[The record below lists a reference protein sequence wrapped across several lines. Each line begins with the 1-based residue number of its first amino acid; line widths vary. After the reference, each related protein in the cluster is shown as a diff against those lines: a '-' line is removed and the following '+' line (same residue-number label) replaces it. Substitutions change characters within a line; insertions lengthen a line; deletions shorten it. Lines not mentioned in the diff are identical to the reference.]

1 MDSKL
6 KKWII
11 IVLVI
16 CIILFIS
23 MIILLSRQKD
33 LDEQYNIDP
42 PISDEE
48 QIESE
53 TNLNRT
59 IELVQSE
66 EDFFTL
72 EKQIQNYLLYLK
84 VENQEAVY
92 NLLDT
97 NYIQR
102 NDIAQENV
110 INNLKKF
117 FPVSNGVFS
126 LKQAY
131 VRDSIVRPIYYTHGI
146 IGDNEQQYE
155 YYIIVYWDQ
164 QNHAYALK
172 PINSDEY
179 KDYISDNLK
188 EENNKEIASKKYN
201 KLDRITLSEEDKAI
215 KYFNS
220 YIQNALYNIDNAYNS
235 LEQEYSKEKFENI
248 EQYKQY
254 IKTIEEQLS
263 TMDIN
268 NIKQLSDFKTQ
279 EEYTNYL
286 NNLKFNG
293 IKEYKFINSG
303 GKKKCICIDA
313 YGNYYIFNIMGA
325 MQYTIILDTYTIDL
339 PEFTEKYNSATDENK
354 VLMNIQRVFNAIND
368 GDYKYAYNK
377 LDPTFRTN
385 NFKTLADFENYVKK
399 NFFSEN
405 KLASGKVEK
414 QSDIYLYDIIIS
426 DASGKNTNNVNKT
439 FVMQLKQ
446 GTDFVMSFNVK

>member
-117 FPVSNGVFS
+117 
-126 LKQAY
+126 
-131 VRDSIVRPIYYTHGI
+131 
-146 IGDNEQQYE
+146 
-155 YYIIVYWDQ
+155 
-164 QNHAYALK
+164 
-172 PINSDEY
+172 
-179 KDYISDNLK
+179 
-188 EENNKEIASKKYN
+188 
-201 KLDRITLSEEDKAI
+201 
-215 KYFNS
+215 
-220 YIQNALYNIDNAYNS
+220 
-235 LEQEYSKEKFENI
+235 
-248 EQYKQY
+248 
-254 IKTIEEQLS
+254 
-263 TMDIN
+263 
-268 NIKQLSDFKTQ
+268 
-279 EEYTNYL
+279 
-286 NNLKFNG
+286 
-293 IKEYKFINSG
+293 
-303 GKKKCICIDA
+303 
-313 YGNYYIFNIMGA
+313 
-325 MQYTIILDTYTIDL
+325 
-339 PEFTEKYNSATDENK
+339 
-354 VLMNIQRVFNAIND
+354 
-368 GDYKYAYNK
+368 
-377 LDPTFRTN
+377 
-385 NFKTLADFENYVKK
+385 
-399 NFFSEN
+399 
-405 KLASGKVEK
+405 
-414 QSDIYLYDIIIS
+414 
-426 DASGKNTNNVNKT
+426 
-439 FVMQLKQ
+439 
-446 GTDFVMSFNVK
+446 